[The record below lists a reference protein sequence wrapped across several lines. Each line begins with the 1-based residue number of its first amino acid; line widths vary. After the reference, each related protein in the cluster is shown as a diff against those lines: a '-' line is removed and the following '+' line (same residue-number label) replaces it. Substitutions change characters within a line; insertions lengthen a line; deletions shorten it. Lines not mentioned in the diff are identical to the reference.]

1 MRNLRTMEWRGRLG
15 GEGSVNRWVM
25 LALWTV
31 SGTTGFMVLSTLGVL
46 LPSMTIELSLSPGEQ
61 GLLGSAAF
69 WGNLGLTIPLTWW
82 ASRFGPKR
90 LTTVTLALGILCV
103 LLQAAAPVLVV
114 LLIGRVLY
122 GVTLIVREPA
132 RALLTQQWFNQRE
145 IIIVNGISSL
155 LFGLTLGGGWLL
167 TPFLLSSFDGNW
179 RTVLYSYTLVVLV
192 MTILWMLVGRERVT
206 REYREREASQDINI
220 LLGALK
226 YRDLWVSSLGSMGA
240 MFCLSAFTTFFP
252 TLMLENYGVSLQLSG
267 AVVGF
272 SIVFSGFVG
281 LGVGFAVARVDKR
294 RPILVVFGLL
304 MVISYLGMVSTGSV
318 SLLIVFGLLNG
329 VSWGY
334 YPVMATIPYQ
344 LPGIRPREVAV
355 GMGFTG
361 SMMSLAFIVGPI
373 VAGSL
378 QEILGDLK
386 PALMIVSFGCL
397 SLTIAALF
405 LRFRTEAEIQESGGP
420 GDWRPDSVEQQTP
433 AA

>member
-1 MRNLRTMEWRGRLG
+1 
-15 GEGSVNRWVM
+15 
-25 LALWTV
+25 
-31 SGTTGFMVLSTLGVL
+31 MVLSTLGVL
-46 LPSMTIELSLSPGEQ
+46 LPSMTTELSLSPGEQ

-103 LLQAAAPVLVV
+103 LLQAAAPVLIV

-132 RALLTQQWFNQRE
+132 RALLTQQWFNKRE

-167 TPFLLSSFDGNW
+167 TPFLLSRFDGNW

-226 YRDLWVSSLGSMGA
+226 YRDLWTASLGSMGA

-252 TLMLENYGVSLQLSG
+252 TLMLESYGVSLQLSG

-281 LGVGFAVARVDKR
+281 LGVGFTVARVDKR

-304 MVISYLGMVSTGSV
+304 MVLSYLGMVSTGSV

-329 VSWGY
+329 ISWGY

-378 QEILGDLK
+378 QEVLGDLK

-397 SLTIAALF
+397 SLTGAALF
-405 LRFRTEAEIQESGGP
+405 LRFRTEADIQESGGP
-420 GDWRPDSVEQQTP
+420 GDWHPDSVEQQTP
-433 AA
+433 AV